1 MRFHVSMTSFPP
13 HIQTVTLKYNQK
25 IKIKNSSSGLK
36 IKPIP
41 GSDFHTFKRQW
52 AFWPPSKKLL

>member
-1 MRFHVSMTSFPP
+1 MRFHESMTSFPP
-13 HIQTVTLKYNQK
+13 HVQTVTLKYNQK

-41 GSDFHTFKRQW
+41 GSDFQTFKRKW
-52 AFWPPSKKLL
+52 AFWPPSKNLL